1 MACNVEAT
9 IKGKYLVY
17 RDVPLVR
24 EGNTLYYGDM
34 EDKYVLCL
42 MILNDKEI
50 TTPEGKKVSVPGTVM
65 GQVWSTNKDLADTD
79 RVKKQFFED
88 GLAKALDFGISQL
101 ERYKRKG

>member
-17 RDVPLVR
+17 KDVPLVR
-24 EGNTLYYGDM
+24 EGNMIYYGDM

-50 TTPEGKKVSVPGTVM
+50 TSPEGKKLTVPGTVM
-65 GQVWSTNKDLADTD
+65 GQVWSTNTALPDTE
-79 RVKKQFFED
+79 RVVKQFFED
-88 GLAKALDFGISQL
+88 GLAKAFDFGISQL
-101 ERYKRKG
+101 DRYKRKG